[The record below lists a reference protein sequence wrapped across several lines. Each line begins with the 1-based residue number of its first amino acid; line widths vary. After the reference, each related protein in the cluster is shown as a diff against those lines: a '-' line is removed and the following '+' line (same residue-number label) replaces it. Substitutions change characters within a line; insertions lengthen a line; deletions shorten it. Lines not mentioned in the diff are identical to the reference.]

1 MLGDDVTDD
10 ITRYLT
16 LMLLPARAQP
26 APLLRARGEQV
37 LTIIEATL
45 RLRAW
50 THRHLSCPRPR
61 TPRHRRL
68 GRPLHRSSRTR
79 PQVTLT

>member
-37 LTIIEATL
+37 LTIIEVTL
-45 RLRAW
+45 RLRCA
-50 THRHLSCPRPR
+50 
-61 TPRHRRL
+61 L
-68 GRPLHRSSRTR
+68 GPTG
-79 PQVTLT
+79 T